1 MKRLKGI
8 LSRTWITKFLK
19 NLLLIDQETLKAI
32 GEDMRAIGK
41 TAIGVGL
48 VALIVSGD
56 TISNGEALLVFVA
69 GLVVWFYGI
78 LITRT
83 SNA

>member
-1 MKRLKGI
+1 MKKLKEL
-8 LSRTWITKFLK
+8 LSRSWIIKFLRK
-19 NLLLIDQETLKAI
+19 LLRIDKETLQAI
-32 GEDMRAIGK
+32 GEDMRGIGK

-56 TISNGEALLVFVA
+56 TINNGEALLVFSA

>member
-1 MKRLKGI
+1 MKRLKNAA
-8 LSRTWITKFLK
+8 SRSWITKFLK
-19 NLLLIDQETLKAI
+19 NLLLIDKETLKAI
-32 GEDMRAIGK
+32 GEDMRSIGK
-41 TAIGVGL
+41 TTIGVGL

-56 TISNGEALLVFVA
+56 TISNSEALIAFSA

-78 LITRT
+78 LLTRT